1 MHHTCRCAPQALL
14 AKDGSLQGQDPILHI
29 GKTQFQNANFPM
41 DEQGRTYHLGTKVNQ
56 MDTSHSIHFHHHDH
70 YSVSSLTQ
78 EFAPQRG
85 EVANKILSVGSTKRA
100 MLLSEFLDHSED
112 GAHLLE
118 VESDRGFL
126 TITGV
131 PCPNQLYCTRK
142 QPSRFPWCCW
152 PAFSY
157 VDLLYDHHCCCM
169 VRNCRQLFN
178 TPVA

>member
-1 MHHTCRCAPQALL
+1 ML
-14 AKDGSLQGQDPILHI
+14 AKDGSLQGQDPIRHI

-41 DEQGRTYHLGTKVNQ
+41 DEQGRTYHLGTKVTQ
-56 MDTSHSIHFHHHDH
+56 IDTNYHDH
-70 YSVSSLTQ
+70 NDYHDRYLVVSLTL
-78 EFAPQRG
+78 EFPPQRG

-131 PCPNQLYCTRK
+131 PSQN
-142 QPSRFPWCCW
+142 
-152 PAFSY
+152 
-157 VDLLYDHHCCCM
+157 
-169 VRNCRQLFN
+169 
-178 TPVA
+178 